1 LIYKNLKFKNGR
13 NLTGVGMGW
22 GGVGWQKKK
31 EKEVKRR
38 INKNITNSVA
48 CCKGQNCRIAILTV
62 VKETS
67 CKWEKTLMH
76 AKRRNQ

>member
-38 INKNITNSVA
+38 INKNITNSIS